1 MRSKWRSELA
11 SSSRFHSGLLALAF
25 GFVACT
31 GDDEQG
37 RRPGAT
43 DATRIVSDTIEGV
56 LTVHREGLTIR
67 RCGESGDAWVVEAP
81 GADLLS
87 AASELGAGTGDRIR
101 VRVRGEEVTAPT
113 EGAGSGFESAIRA
126 VQWVYLAEDI
136 SDCPPGEEMEVSEGA
151 VAVAEILRTGDSLA
165 VERAAARFQALSPMS
180 EADTVQGTV
189 QYGDATSYFTAYI
202 SAVRQVVRVEE
213 RLDLAEYGARTVEYG
228 LSDGVPYY
236 IREAG
241 TLRDLSPEGA
251 GDLVPRG
258 FEAALDTDGGE
269 LGSSRYGPGFEGGIE
284 SAVSSARAHLE
295 RLLQVI
301 EPRLAERVPTG

>member
-1 MRSKWRSELA
+1 M
-11 SSSRFHSGLLALAF
+11 LALAF

-37 RRPGAT
+37 RRPGAA

-67 RCGESGDAWVVEAP
+67 RCGESGGAWVVEAP

-87 AASELGAGTGDRIR
+87 AAAELGAGIGDRIR
-101 VRVRGEEVTAPT
+101 VRVRGEEVTAPA
-113 EGAGSGFESAIRA
+113 EGAGSGFVSAIRA

-136 SDCPPGEEMEVSEGA
+136 SDCPPGEEVEVSEGA

-165 VERAAARFQALSPMS
+165 VERAAARFQTLSSMTS
-180 EADTVQGTV
+180 EADTVQGAV
-189 QYGDATSYFTAYI
+189 RYGDATSYFTAYI
-202 SAVRQVVRVEE
+202 NAGQQVIRVEE

-241 TLRDLSPEGA
+241 TLRDLSPEGT
-251 GDLVPRG
+251 GNLVSRG

-284 SAVSSARAHLE
+284 SAISSARAHLE